1 MTTAVAPSEQK
12 LTEEEID
19 RLVAT
24 ATKDAAHRRMEIPD
38 IAREAGIDAPLSV
51 IEAAF
56 ESRGFGRY
64 PETKVSEEELEQI
77 RAGKHWSQTAEGKK
91 WAKDNSEVRDAH
103 GNVVKPK
110 GRCLVQSTIFSR
122 TWYSGCC

>member
-1 MTTAVAPSEQK
+1 MSAPTEQK
-12 LTEEEID
+12 LTKEQID

-24 ATKDAAHRRMEIPD
+24 ATKDAAHSRMEIPD

-64 PETKVSEEELEQI
+64 PETKVTKEELEQI
-77 RAGKHWSQTAEGKK
+77 KAGKHWSQTPEGKQ

-103 GNVVKPK
+103 GNIVKHK
-110 GRCLVQSTIFSR
+110 GSCLIQSVIFVR
-122 TWYSGCC
+122 

>member
-1 MTTAVAPSEQK
+1 MSSSTQK

-24 ATKDAAHRRMEIPD
+24 AIKDAAHRRMEILD
-38 IAREAGIDAPLSV
+38 IAREAGINAPLSV

-64 PETKVSEEELEQI
+64 PETKVTKEEFELI
-77 RAGKHWSQTAEGKK
+77 KAGKHWSQTEEGKA
-91 WAKDNSEVRDAH
+91 WAKANSEVRDAS
-103 GNVVKPK
+103 GNIIKPA
-110 GRCLVQSTIFSR
+110 GTVEIILTSTLLHDVLSA
-122 TWYSGCC
+122 G

>member
-1 MTTAVAPSEQK
+1 MSEPAQK

-24 ATKDAAHRRMEIPD
+24 ATKDPAHRRMEIPD

-64 PETKVSEEELEQI
+64 PETKVTKEELELI
-77 RAGKHWSQTAEGKK
+77 KAGKHWSQTEEGKK
-91 WAKDNSEVRDAH
+91 WAKENSEVRDAS
-103 GNVVKPK
+103 GKIVKPA
-110 GRCLVQSTIFSR
+110 GTCFAYPLA
-122 TWYSGCC
+122 

>member
-1 MTTAVAPSEQK
+1 MSAPEQK
-12 LTEEEID
+12 LTEEQID

-64 PETKVSEEELEQI
+64 PETKVTKKELEQI
-77 RAGKHWSQTAEGKK
+77 RAGKHWSQTEEGRA
-91 WAKDNSEVRDAH
+91 WAKQNSEVRDAH
-103 GNVVKPK
+103 GNIVKPE
-110 GRCLVQSTIFSR
+110 GRSLVLSFCFGTLRSDR
-122 TWYSGCC
+122 DCCC